1 MLVKGSKTSIDWIED
16 LAVESK
22 RPVLVAAMRHHPASP
37 NKVFEDLAALRNARE
52 RGRRLYGQCSCMPM
66 AMDISLENPYPFE
79 GYDAW
84 KPAIEADGR
93 DAYITVLG
101 NPAWRAALKVA
112 IAKIGRAAGRE
123 STCQDSE

>member
-1 MLVKGSKTSIDWIED
+1 
-16 LAVESK
+16 
-22 RPVLVAAMRHHPASP
+22 MRHHPASP

-66 AMDISLENPYPFE
+66 AMDFSLENPSPFE

-93 DAYITVLG
+93 DPYISVPG
-101 NPAWRAALKVA
+101 NADWRRSEERRGGKECV
-112 IAKIGRAAGRE
+112 
-123 STCQDSE
+123 STCRSRWSPYH